1 MERRFVTAWLAAGA
15 MVWTSACTA
24 TGTTAQRASG
34 NTSGAQS
41 GGEGAVN
48 ATSAMNATSAAAN
61 ACVGTVEDHL
71 DGARLVEDPALLA
84 RAVGRSNEGKLCAAR
99 VFEATRSITVYRVSQ
114 ADRAQ
119 REPGRWWS
127 LARPS
132 GTREGYR
139 AANVICADW
148 SALDVLAQ
156 CEVRV
161 GARFVVG
168 NGQSVRCTDG
178 TILAQSE
185 SIQVYIDNDTREGRV
200 LVERCQ
206 SLGAWPPAN

>member
-1 MERRFVTAWLAAGA
+1 MIAVGA
-15 MVWTSACTA
+15 MVWTSACT
-24 TGTTAQRASG
+24 TTTANGAQSG
-34 NTSGAQS
+34 AGNGAQS
-41 GGEGAVN
+41 GGGEVPSGQGGAL
-48 ATSAMNATSAAAN
+48 AN
-61 ACVGTVEDHL
+61 TCTGTVEDHL
-71 DGARLVEDPALLA
+71 DGARSVEDPALLA
-84 RAVGRSNEGKLCAAR
+84 RAVGRLNEGKLCEAR
-99 VFEATRSITVYRVSQ
+99 VFEATQAITVYRVSQ
-114 ADRAQ
+114 ADRAN

-127 LARPS
+127 LERPS

-156 CEVRV
+156 CEIRV

-185 SIQVYIDNDTREGRV
+185 GIQVYIDNDTREGRV

-206 SLGAWPPAN
+206 SLGAWPSAN